1 MASSQVGLNSL
12 RRPCAGREYSSD
24 EAASNAQEPYSMGND
39 GNLVEGA
46 VTEGRATAIL
56 VEPPEEVQQRHKSFL
71 RVYLCRLKGAG
82 QPSPTLF
89 APTWDC
95 IPAFLFTVITLIVLA
110 VIEAFALQP
119 YNLGLL
125 SYLPSFGAS
134 CCLVM
139 CLLSSPGAQPRA
151 LIFSHIIGAFLG
163 VAWSHVTSSLPK
175 PLSQLL
181 ACSLAVGMITA
192 LMMLT
197 GSLQPSASATVCLAA
212 FHVYGQLKDQGFMYM
227 VTPATIGPCVIVFLG
242 WVFNNLVPWRHCYP
256 VWW

>member
-1 MASSQVGLNSL
+1 MASSEAVVSPL
-12 RRPCAGREYSSD
+12 RPPSAEREDGSD
-24 EAASNAQEPYSMGND
+24 EAVTNTQEPYFMTGN
-39 GNLVEGA
+39 GNLVDGG
-46 VTEGRATAIL
+46 VTEAMAREVL
-56 VEPPEEVQQRHKSFL
+56 EEPPEEMQRRHKSL
-71 RVYLCRLKGAG
+71 LLVYLCRLKGAG
-82 QPSPTLF
+82 RPGPVLF

-95 IPAFLFTVITLIVLA
+95 IPAFLFTAITLIVLA
-110 VIEAFALQP
+110 VIEAFGLAP

-151 LIFSHIIGAFLG
+151 LILSHIVSAFLG
-163 VAWSHVTSSLPK
+163 VSWSHITSSLPK
-175 PLSQLL
+175 PLSQQL
-181 ACSLAVGMITA
+181 ACSFAVGMITA

-197 GSLQPSASATVCLAA
+197 GALQPSASATACLAA
-212 FHVYGQLKDQGFMYM
+212 FHMYGQLKDEGFMYM